1 MKYDLKFSREAEND
15 LDGLFEYISLTLFA
29 PQAAKKLFAEIE
41 RQIRNLTSHPFMY
54 PLCIESPMRELGYRK
69 LVIKNYIVIYGAS
82 EPENAVNIVRIFYG
96 RQNYARLF

>member
-1 MKYDLKFSREAEND
+1 
-15 LDGLFEYISLTLFA
+15 
-29 PQAAKKLFAEIE
+29 
-41 RQIRNLTSHPFMY
+41 MY

-96 RQNYARLF
+96 RQNYARFF